1 MCPIIEKHRESVL
14 ENSRPLLATML
25 HRLLSCQATHL
36 PGHSPTLGLSPEL
49 QFIPLLPSAGT
60 VGGLTLG
67 GLSCPGSLRPVP
79 GHWLATLSHASCLG
93 PQLLWGGL
101 CRDGPGARTE
111 QAAALSPNGWG
122 GSSQCEAVG
131 AFIAWETPQD
141 PSTPGPSTT
150 FPQPHSFTGSL

>member
-60 VGGLTLG
+60 VGGLTLRCV
-67 GLSCPGSLRPVP
+67 SCPGSLRPVP

-141 PSTPGPSTT
+141 LSTPGPSTT